1 MNTLK
6 HRATAKTIRT
16 DDSYEL
22 ESAAEQGKGMEL
34 ETGGRKKEQKSGSN
48 GLISVVVVI
57 CMVAMLFYL
66 IDMNGSTSVGR
77 NEVSSMK
84 NVNAHIQESSHQTQ
98 LQQQWQ
104 QWHKKREEDDN
115 DDKGREEENNNN
127 GKEGK
132 KYDNEKKSKGFHV
145 RPLIVVVDGCSGS
158 SAVGY
163 FLRKIAAA
171 HGMNS
176 SGPDIF
182 EFFYF
187 GRSSTTNEL
196 KNPFFHEIQDR
207 DESLGLHRSKHQMMI
222 ESVEVAL
229 RTFNEANELLIVK
242 AKVNQYK
249 RYHEGLDYL
258 NPTYYGVYREN
269 TLRKCICM
277 IKDDC
282 FFPKYKD
289 AGYPV
294 FAQNGTKS
302 NVCSQRRDIPN
313 LHIQIMLKNVTHCV
327 VENSN
332 SELMELPIP
341 KISEEELFLFE
352 YSDDEDVFMDCV
364 KRWSNI
370 LEMNWSPSGIVVREE
385 IIIQTLRPHQ
395 NTRTFKPYQDE
406 VYNYD
411 EIKDDLLQM
420 GLVEK

>member
-16 DDSYEL
+16 DNSFEL
-22 ESAAEQGKGMEL
+22 ASTIEQGKVLEL
-34 ETGGRKKEQKSGSN
+34 KTDGKNKTKKRVGAFGSS
-48 GLISVVVVI
+48 GLISVGVVM
-57 CMVAMLFYL
+57 CMLVMLFYMFE
-66 IDMNGSTSVGR
+66 MNGSTSVGSDQ
-77 NEVSSMK
+77 VSSMT
-84 NVNAHIQESSHQTQ
+84 NVNAQIKESSHQTQ
-98 LQQQWQ
+98 LQQQW
-104 QWHKKREEDDN
+104 HKKDDDEK
-115 DDKGREEENNNN
+115 DDD
-127 GKEGK
+127 EGE
-132 KYDNEKKSKGFHV
+132 KYDNEKKRNGFHV
-145 RPLIVVVDGCSGS
+145 RPLIIVVDGCSGS

-163 FLRKIAAA
+163 FLRALAAA

-187 GRSSTTNEL
+187 GRSSSTNKL

-207 DESLGLHRSKHQMMI
+207 DLSLGLHRSKHEMMI
-222 ESVEVAL
+222 ESVEVAH
-229 RTFNEANELLIVK
+229 RTFNEANELFIVK

-249 RYHEGLDYL
+249 RYHKGLEYL

-269 TLRKCICM
+269 TLRRCICM
-277 IKDDC
+277 VKDDC

-302 NVCSQRRDIPN
+302 NVCSHRRDIPN
-313 LHIQIMLKNVTHCV
+313 LHIQVMLTNVTHCV
-327 VENSN
+327 VKNPSL
-332 SELMELPIP
+332 ELMELPIP

-352 YSDDEDVFMDCV
+352 YSDDEDVFMSCV

-370 LEMNWSPSGIVVREE
+370 LEMNWSPSGIVVSEE
-385 IIIQTLRPHQ
+385 KIIQILRPHQ
-395 NTRTFKPYQDE
+395 NTRTFKPYHDE

-411 EIKDDLLQM
+411 EIKDDLLHM
-420 GLVEK
+420 GLIETDE